1 MTTEELEPTWP
12 WMCFPEIIDL
22 IATGQHKL
30 PRLITVDLEAYMRG
44 DVATVLA
51 TSHQTAVRWAV
62 AISPHADGSILTLLS
77 RDSDISVRKA
87 VGKHPNCPP
96 EIRDQLQDDLRAW

>member
-1 MTTEELEPTWP
+1 MMEATEPTYP
-12 WMCFPEIIDL
+12 WMCFPDIVSM
-22 IATGQHKL
+22 IADGRKL

-44 DVATVLA
+44 DVATVRA

-62 AISPHADGSILTLLS
+62 AISPHADASLLS
-77 RDSDISVRKA
+77 MMSHDSDISVRKA

-96 EIRDQLQDDLRAW
+96 EIRERLQDDLRAW